1 MNTAF
6 ELGVVFLLLLL
17 NGLFSMSEM
26 AVISARKG
34 RLQQLANQGSKG
46 AAAAL
51 ELAGN
56 PGTFLSTVQVGIT
69 LVGIV
74 AGAFGGATLSEELT
88 PHLAEIEWMRPH
100 AETYSF
106 ALVVAVIT
114 YFSLVVG
121 ELIPKRIALHS
132 AEAVAVVVAR
142 PMTML
147 ATLVSPLVK
156 VLEGST
162 NAMMRIFGLMD
173 KTDPP
178 ITEEEIKLLVEQG
191 TRAGVFETAERDV
204 IHRALQLTDRRISE
218 LMVPR
223 TSMVW
228 LDLDDPE
235 EKAIETIR
243 ESRHSRYPVAQGSP
257 DNVVGILRAKDALNY
272 LLSGKRLELE
282 HVLLS
287 PLFVPESMPAFRVLE
302 VFRESGRQLAL
313 VADEYGGVE
322 GLVTV
327 SDILQALV
335 GDLRSIDH
343 ADDPMVVQ
351 REDGSWLIDA
361 SLGFS
366 DLRRTL
372 SIPEVSQESQTYDTV
387 AGFIMH
393 HLEKIPQISDHFEWK
408 GFRFEV
414 MDMDRH
420 RIDRVLVSRLPP
432 KE

>member
-1 MNTAF
+1 M
-6 ELGVVFLLLLL
+6 VLLLL
-17 NGLFSMSEM
+17 NGIFSMSEM
-26 AVISARKG
+26 AIISARKG
-34 RLQQLANQGSKG
+34 RLQHLANQGNKG

-74 AGAFGGATLSEELT
+74 AGAFGGATLSEDLT

-100 AETYSF
+100 AETFSF
-106 ALVVAVIT
+106 VFVVAVIT

-132 AEAVAVVVAR
+132 AEGVAVLMAR
-142 PMTML
+142 PMKIL
-147 ATLVSPLVK
+147 AAVVSPLVK

-162 NAMMRIFGLMD
+162 NGMLRIFGLMD
-173 KTDPP
+173 KSDPP

-228 LDLDDPE
+228 LDLDDPR
-235 EKAIETIR
+235 EKAIEIIR
-243 ESRHSRYPVAQGSP
+243 ESRHSRYPVVQGSP
-257 DNVVGILRAKDALNY
+257 DNVIGILRAKDALNY
-272 LLSGKRLELE
+272 LLSGNQLELE
-282 HVLLS
+282 NVLLT
-287 PLFVPESMPAFRVLE
+287 PVFVPESMPAFRVLE

-343 ADDPMVVQ
+343 AEDPMLVQ
-351 REDGSWLIDA
+351 REDGSWLVDA
-361 SLGFS
+361 SIGFT
-366 DLRRTL
+366 DLRRSL
-372 SIPEVSQESQTYDTV
+372 SIPESPQENQTYDTV

-393 HLEKIPQISDHFEWK
+393 HLQKIPQISDHFEWR

-420 RIDRVLVSRLPP
+420 RIDRVLVSKLP
-432 KE
+432 EEQ